1 MKNKFL
7 DNKWIVGKVC
17 MGWRKDFQA
26 KINLDAWSKG
36 ETVKVQFVM

>member
-1 MKNKFL
+1 M
-7 DNKWIVGKVC
+7 IVIFVAHGGKE
-17 MGWRKDFQA
+17 GIFQA